1 MVGDYRILLNFDLNL
16 LPFQKG
22 ILVNDGNGILD
33 MDILVNNF
41 LNINL
46 FEGNEDSFSFLRY
59 FLLLASILK

>member
-1 MVGDYRILLNFDLNL
+1 MIGDYRILLNFDLHP

-33 MDILVNNF
+33 MDILANNF

-59 FLLLASILK
+59 SLLLAALLK